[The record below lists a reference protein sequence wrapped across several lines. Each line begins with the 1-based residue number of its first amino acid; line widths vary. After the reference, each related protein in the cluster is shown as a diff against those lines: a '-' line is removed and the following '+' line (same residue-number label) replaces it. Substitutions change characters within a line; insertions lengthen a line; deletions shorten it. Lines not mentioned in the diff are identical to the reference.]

1 MTPFF
6 TEVDGIIFCESSMEG
21 AQIGDIKEFG
31 ASQNTTLLEVKKIM
45 ASRVRAMGGNA
56 VINFKYVQKADKGL
70 HLLKW
75 DKERLNCSGTVVL
88 LARSPLTSDNSAE
101 KPESSKAQEIRE
113 AAALFESGDISE
125 EEYSLLKKNI
135 IERD

>member
-1 MTPFF
+1 VTPFF
-6 TEVDGIIFCESSMEG
+6 TEVDGVIFCESSMEG

-31 ASQNTTLLEVKKIM
+31 ASQNTTLLEVKKTM
-45 ASRVRAMGGNA
+45 ASRARAMGGNA

-88 LARSPLTSDNSAE
+88 LAISPLASEDSGD

-113 AAALFESGDISE
+113 AAALFENGDISE
-125 EEYSLLKKNI
+125 EEYSILKRKI

>member
-1 MTPFF
+1 MVTPFV

-21 AQIGDIKEFG
+21 TRLGDIKEFG
-31 ASQNTTLLEVKKIM
+31 ASQNTTLQEVKKIM
-45 ASRVRAMGGNA
+45 ASRARAMGGSA

-88 LARSPLTSDNSAE
+88 LSSSPVTPEISAHNSDSKICPQCAE
-101 KPESSKAQEIRE
+101 VIKL
-113 AAALFESGDISE
+113 AALKCRFCGTD
-125 EEYSLLKKNI
+125 LV
-135 IERD
+135 R